1 MKSWKKVSG
10 CPGPR
15 KTYLNSEEGSKIVG
29 RIYQPFNPKGKEQRE
44 LNNKYTCKF
53 VKWEKIDAKGKKR
66 KIVFIEIMIIDNI
79 VIVEFF

>member
-10 CPGPR
+10 YPGPR

-44 LNNKYTCKF
+44 LTNTCICKF
-53 VKWEKIDAKGKKR
+53 AKCKEIDAK
-66 KIVFIEIMIIDNI
+66 E
-79 VIVEFF
+79 